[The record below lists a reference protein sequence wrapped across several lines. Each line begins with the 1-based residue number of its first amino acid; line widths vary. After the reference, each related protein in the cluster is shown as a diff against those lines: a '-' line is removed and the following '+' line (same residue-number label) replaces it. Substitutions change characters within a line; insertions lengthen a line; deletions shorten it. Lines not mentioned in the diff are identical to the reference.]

1 METILLVVIA
11 YFALAYLYT
20 FIMTIVGLF
29 YKEVNISKTDRKHK
43 YSIVIPAYKED
54 AVIAETALTAVR
66 QQYEK
71 NLFDVFVISDQLKA
85 STNKLIE
92 EFGATVIKV
101 EFDKSTKVKSLARYA
116 ELYGNNADY
125 TIILDADNCIE
136 PTFLN
141 EINDKIN
148 KTNAEVIQVQRKSK
162 NHNTGISF
170 LDAFSEYANTMILS
184 KGPNLLKL
192 SSKLS
197 GSGMILQSEIF
208 TDLISTM
215 NGISGFDKEM
225 ELKLTKSNIYIH
237 YLDAPYVLDEKLVN
251 HSQIKT
257 QRSRWIYA
265 QFDYL
270 RKFFISGLVALFTGK
285 LDHAHKVFQ
294 LALPPRVLGV
304 LALVILNI
312 VSIILNND
320 TVLNSILIVDLL
332 FISSYIILFFLFS
345 RKHKM
350 PKGLLLEMFKI
361 TFGYIQAFKY
371 FKRAGKEF
379 LHTKHNI

>member
-1 METILLVVIA
+1 METILIIVIA
-11 YFALAYLYT
+11 YFALSYLYM
-20 FIMTIVGLF
+20 FIMTLTGLF
-29 YKEVNISKTDRKHK
+29 YKEVNINKSERNHK

-54 AVIAETALTAVR
+54 SVIAETAITAMR

-71 NLFDVFVISDQLKA
+71 TLFDVYVISDQLKE
-85 STNKLIE
+85 STNKLLTEI
-92 EFGATVIKV
+92 GATVIKV
-101 EFDKSTKVKSLARYA
+101 NFEKSTKVKSLAKYA

-136 PTFLN
+136 PTFLK
-141 EINDKIN
+141 EINEKIN

-184 KGPNLLKL
+184 KGPNLFKL

-208 TDLISTM
+208 TDLISSM

-225 ELKLTKSNIYIH
+225 ELKLTKSDIFIQ
-237 YLDAPYVLDEKLVN
+237 YLDTPYVLDEKLVN

-270 RKFFISGLVALFTGK
+270 RKFFKSGVVALFTGK

-304 LALVILNI
+304 LALFILNVI
-312 VSIILNND
+312 SFLYNND
-320 TVLNSILIVDLL
+320 TILISIAIVDLL
-332 FISSYIILFFLFS
+332 FISSYLILFLLFT
-345 RKHKM
+345 RKHKL
-350 PKGLLLEMFKI
+350 PKGLFIEMIKI
-361 TFGYIQAFKY
+361 TLGYIQAFKY